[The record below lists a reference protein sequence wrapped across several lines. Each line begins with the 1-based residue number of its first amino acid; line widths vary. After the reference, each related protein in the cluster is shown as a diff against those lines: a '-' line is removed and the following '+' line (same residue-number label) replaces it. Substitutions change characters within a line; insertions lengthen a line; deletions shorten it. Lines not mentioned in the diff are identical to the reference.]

1 MERYADLVVSKIP
14 EMGFT
19 NLLCHIYHTVGL
31 SASLDV
37 SRFTTNCNGYVVA
50 RLDPSPSAGKVSC
63 VPIAQL
69 MELVRSKHLPAPDP
83 NAAELDAKQF
93 LVAALKKKYPR
104 FEDVCALPTSVPLT
118 YFFKPKLRE
127 RVSRAVDFSQMDLRA
142 DDLSRR
148 GVATGVNEKVVK
160 LAVRPEREAWMS
172 NRSIHHLLEPMA
184 HGTDVTYM
192 GQLNLNFLGSVPIH
206 EKMHAFSE
214 SVISYVLKDR
224 IGSATTRYV
233 MFGFCYRSHWKSAVF
248 DRKGKLLAF
257 YDSGGS
263 NPAEFYHYPNFFFYS
278 FSDGFNA
285 NKSSA
290 RLSDENA
297 DIDALFRFF
306 VDFFGAK
313 QGCINVET
321 NQLLASECGMF
332 TSLFMIVCVLH
343 PPADFKALRRLYMFF
358 RFMADK
364 KMTLF
369 KSILF
374 NPNPCTVD
382 VTPTQSDGLREYL
395 KMERWTRKSLS
406 VLSERITS
414 RINKLFPDSE

>member
-31 SASLDV
+31 SAGIDV
-37 SRFTTNCNGYVVA
+37 SQFTTNCNGYVVS

-69 MELVRSKHLPAPDP
+69 LELVRSKHLPSPDSG
-83 NAAELDAKQF
+83 ADELATKEF
-93 LVAALKKKYPR
+93 LVDALKKKYPR
-104 FEDVCALPTSVPLT
+104 FEDVCELPTSVPLA
-118 YFFKPKLRE
+118 YFFKPRLRE

-160 LAVRPEREAWMS
+160 VPVRPEREAWMS

-184 HGTDVTYM
+184 HGTDVAYL
-192 GQLNLNFLGSVPIH
+192 GQLNLNFLGAVPVH
-206 EKMHAFSE
+206 EKMLAFSE
-214 SVISYVLKDR
+214 SVIAYVLKDR
-224 IGSATTRYV
+224 VGAAKTRYV
-233 MFGFCYRSHWKSAVF
+233 MFGFCYRSHWKSVIF
-248 DRKGKLLAF
+248 DRKGKLVAF

-278 FSDGFNA
+278 FSDGFNTNRRDA
-285 NKSSA
+285 TLA
-290 RLSDENA
+290 DENA
-297 DIDALFRFF
+297 DIDVIFRFF
-306 VDFFGAK
+306 VDTFGAK
-313 QGCINVET
+313 QGCLNVET

-332 TSLFMIVCVLH
+332 TSLFMIVCTLN
-343 PPADFKALRRLYMFF
+343 PPDGFKALRRVYMFF

-369 KSILF
+369 KGILF
-374 NPNPCTVD
+374 NPGPCTVD
-382 VTPTQSDGLREYL
+382 ITPTQSDGLREYL

-406 VLSERITS
+406 VLYERITS
-414 RINKLFPDSE
+414 RINKLFTE